1 MWDHLKFTM
10 KRQTRLHQTRL
21 LWTGPCRAKPRHVSP
36 SANKRENTA
45 WLNLTDTTFTKKNPT
60 RCNNVSKFYYSIFI
74 CSSKC
79 CRWHTAHHEDPKTA
93 LAASGFSYVEGCW
106 TCSWWTLS
114 GIIKFWYIVASCW
127 VFFMNCT
134 MMHRS
139 MNIRNY
145 FNLMDPEK
153 QDFQY
158 GITFTWLKKT
168 QSSQNIVHINILI
181 TIISQNFVFKQWHLN
196 YLPLIFLCGKPNTF
210 HIYPGI
216 LQVIIWEPLL

>member
-106 TCSWWTLS
+106 TCSWWMLS
-114 GIIKFWYIVASCW
+114 GILCLTMSTNYTSSSISRIKKPEAANAISCSW
-127 VFFMNCT
+127 WWAVCRPK
-134 MMHRS
+134 HVE
-139 MNIRNY
+139 
-145 FNLMDPEK
+145 L
-153 QDFQY
+153 
-158 GITFTWLKKT
+158 
-168 QSSQNIVHINILI
+168 HIN
-181 TIISQNFVFKQWHLN
+181 K
-196 YLPLIFLCGKPNTF
+196 
-210 HIYPGI
+210 
-216 LQVIIWEPLL
+216 E